1 MASWAAA
8 LKIEKSMRQCADFLD
23 LVDASRVPR
32 SEPFTGVI
40 AGRLAVLGPT
50 RQYYRELLAEFSK
63 IEGVFV
69 ENERLDDDDS
79 VVKLTESERNP
90 DAVIDEDDTTS
101 AENNSSVIGLLVY
114 DGKKLLF
121 TGDAG
126 VQALERAFQVTDI
139 RNIDWLD
146 VPHHGSKHN
155 VNSSVLDRLMPN
167 VAYFSAKGTR
177 KHPSRAVINALKRR
191 HCTCYSTHR
200 SRGLHHHIMAEPRP
214 GWVPAEL
221 L

>member
-126 VQALERAFQVTDI
+126 VRPWNGHSRLPTFATSTGWMSLITAASTTSTPVFSTD
-139 RNIDWLD
+139 
-146 VPHHGSKHN
+146 
-155 VNSSVLDRLMPN
+155 
-167 VAYFSAKGTR
+167 
-177 KHPSRAVINALKRR
+177 
-191 HCTCYSTHR
+191 
-200 SRGLHHHIMAEPRP
+200 
-214 GWVPAEL
+214 
-221 L
+221 